1 MFPVNRKP
9 NRNLVSKR
17 FGEANEFVGD
27 LFDSLGDFFVVDALA
42 VESMGCGKREPWNNN
57 ATKIEHETVCVRHH
71 RHITRV
77 ASGRAKEADDLVF
90 PYASRELDH
99 VLGCRGD
106 IVIVNRRGDEDTV
119 GAFNGRAQSF

>member
-77 ASGRAKEADDLVF
+77 ASGRAKEADNLVF
-90 PYASRELDH
+90 PCTSCELEH
-99 VLGCRGD
+99 VFPRRGY
-106 IVIVNRRGDEDTV
+106 IVIVKRRSHET
-119 GAFNGRAQSF
+119 